1 MRRKRMIVSS
11 NYTGS
16 CRVVSGFVRRYFSA
30 SKTKPARVP
39 MAAGVQTGVSNSVI
53 VRSGQMTVSE
63 PRRDWCLV
71 FDDDVLGRGGESEWQ
86 VRVA

>member
-1 MRRKRMIVSS
+1 
-11 NYTGS
+11 
-16 CRVVSGFVRRYFSA
+16 
-30 SKTKPARVP
+30 
-39 MAAGVQTGVSNSVI
+39 MAAGVQMGVSNSVI

>member
-1 MRRKRMIVSS
+1 M
-11 NYTGS
+11 
-16 CRVVSGFVRRYFSA
+16 
-30 SKTKPARVP
+30 TKPARVP

-86 VRVA
+86 CMHGGGCVARPPFTFE